1 MDDIISGHGE
11 MSSGDL
17 LELRKALEI
26 GFTDPPIGADSL
38 RVESLEATL
47 KVITY
52 QEKHA
57 VLWNMIPKI
66 PATSTIEEFNRLLEY
81 GTRAGNFGFISSGQL
96 PEEEDTTF
104 ERASEKVKFVGTT
117 RNVHHPA
124 TLVTTVPAN
133 LIGEETRNGVRWIIG
148 KMDESMYYADEAVV
162 PEEFNSLEVQISDG
176 GGNVI
181 DLAGGPLTSAVLE
194 RAARLVTDN
203 FGQPGDFF
211 TGTKPFAD
219 FSEVFID
226 NQRFAAPNVSSG
238 IVGTP
243 VTGYNS
249 TFGVIKFHPDT
260 FVQANIP
267 PPTAATSIR
276 APSAPTIAVAE
287 GTPND
292 PASLFAA
299 GDAGNYGWQ
308 ISAVNKFG
316 ESVPSAIDVP
326 ATDPATAAGDSHDI
340 VITDGGGADGA
351 TGYVIYRTAKDDA
364 AGATSRIA
372 RVGRAKTGGVFTSPT
387 TINDFNETR
396 PFTHIGLMLDFN
408 EQSLRFKQLAPMM
421 KMDLARIAPTIR
433 WMQLLYGT
441 PIVYNPKKNVV
452 FRNIG

>member
-1 MDDIISGHGE
+1 MEDIITGHGE
-11 MSSGDL
+11 MSASDL

-26 GFTDPPIGADSL
+26 AYTDPPTGTDAL

-57 VLWNMIPKI
+57 ILWNMIPKI

-81 GTRAGNFGFISSGQL
+81 GTRKGSLGFISSGQL

-104 ERASEKVKFVGTT
+104 VRASEKVKYIGTT

-124 TLVTTVPAN
+124 TLVNTVPAN

-148 KMDESMYYADEAVV
+148 KTDESMYYADELVV
-162 PEEFNSLEVQISDG
+162 PEEFNSLVVQIVAG
-176 GGNVI
+176 GGHVI
-181 DLAGGPLTSAVLE
+181 DVAGGALTSTVLE

-203 FGQPGDFF
+203 FGTPGDFF

-219 FSEVFID
+219 YSETFID
-226 NQRFAAPNVSSG
+226 NQRFAAPNVTSG

-260 FVQANIP
+260 FVQADIGP
-267 PPTAATSIR
+267 PASATNTR
-276 APSAPTIAVAE
+276 APSAPTLAPAVSGAN
-287 GTPND
+287 PL
-292 PASLFAA
+292 SLFAA
-299 GDAGNYGWQ
+299 GDAGNYAWRVTA
-308 ISAVNKFG
+308 INKFG
-316 ESVPSAIDVP
+316 ESAPSALTASTAI
-326 ATDPATAAGDSHDI
+326 AAGESN
-340 VITDGGGADGA
+340 VLTATDGGGADPA
-351 TGYVIYRTAKDDA
+351 TGYIFYRTKKDDA
-364 AGATSRIA
+364 TGLTSRIQ
-372 RVGRAKTGGVFTSPT
+372 RNTRDNGT
-387 TINDFNETR
+387 TDFDDINTTR